1 MFSYAPTIFGSLGL
15 NASTTSLLAT
25 GVLGIVDFIFTFP
38 AIFFVDRFGRRIFF
52 MAGALG
58 MMISHIVVAGIV
70 GHYDGN
76 FKVPGGVAA
85 GWVGVVF
92 IYVRFCSLSLMP
104 RYLTMLFQIFGANF
118 SYSWGPVAW
127 LACAE
132 IFSPGH
138 RSQAVS
144 IIISCNYMM
153 NVSSH
158 HSRVLQSFSLFY
170 HRYSLSWARL
180 HQTC

>member
-1 MFSYAPTIFGSLGL
+1 
-15 NASTTSLLAT
+15 
-25 GVLGIVDFIFTFP
+25 
-38 AIFFVDRFGRRIFF
+38 
-52 MAGALG
+52 
-58 MMISHIVVAGIV
+58 
-70 GHYDGN
+70 
-76 FKVPGGVAA
+76 
-85 GWVGVVF
+85 
-92 IYVRFCSLSLMP
+92 
-104 RYLTMLFQIFGANF
+104 MLFQIFGANF

-158 HSRVLQSFSLFY
+158 YSRVWKVSHCSNTIIVCRGAGY
-170 HRYSLSWARL
+170 TKHVR
-180 HQTC
+180 